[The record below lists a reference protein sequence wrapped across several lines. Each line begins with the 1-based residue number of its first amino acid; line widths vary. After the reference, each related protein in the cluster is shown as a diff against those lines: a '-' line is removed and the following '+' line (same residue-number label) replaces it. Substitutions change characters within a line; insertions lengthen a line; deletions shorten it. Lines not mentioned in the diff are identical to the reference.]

1 MTWATGHLLMPKEEG
16 GNSTPENHGLG
27 AERDHGLGAG
37 RDHGLEAGRDV
48 GLGAERDVEGR
59 GIHQDQ
65 CTYRSLGV
73 QRKDD

>member
-1 MTWATGHLLMPKEEG
+1 MPKEEG

-27 AERDHGLGAG
+27 AERDHGLEAG
-37 RDHGLEAGRDV
+37 RDVGLGAEKGVGLEAGRDV